1 MRWWNF
7 SPRCQ
12 DDAVFEDGG
21 TLELSRG
28 QTRNLCFGLG
38 PHDRVGTPLGK
49 LMIRVAF
56 AELLH
61 RVTHL
66 QRDTSVRLDRR
77 DGLSQPFRELRVTF
91 EAR

>member
-1 MRWWNF
+1 
-7 SPRCQ
+7 
-12 DDAVFEDGG
+12 
-21 TLELSRG
+21 
-28 QTRNLCFGLG
+28 
-38 PHDRVGTPLGK
+38 
-49 LMIRVAF
+49 MIRVAF

-61 RVTHL
+61 RVTRL